1 MANKITSDAIQ
12 DRLES
17 LEIRSAYQE
26 DMIEHLN
33 EALGQQHLEIQQLN
47 KQLDLVSTIL
57 RQLKN
62 EVGADIKRP
71 SEEVPPPHY

>member
-1 MANKITSDAIQ
+1 MANKVTST
-12 DRLES
+12 RLQNTIEA

-26 DMIEHLN
+26 DMIDHLN
-33 EALGQQHLEIQQLN
+33 KALGEQHLEIQQLK
-47 KQLDLVSTIL
+47 KQLDLVSSIL

-62 EVGADIKRP
+62 EMGTEIKRP

>member
-1 MANKITSDAIQ
+1 MAGKIISDAIES
-12 DRLES
+12 RLES

-62 EVGADIKRP
+62 EVEADIKRP